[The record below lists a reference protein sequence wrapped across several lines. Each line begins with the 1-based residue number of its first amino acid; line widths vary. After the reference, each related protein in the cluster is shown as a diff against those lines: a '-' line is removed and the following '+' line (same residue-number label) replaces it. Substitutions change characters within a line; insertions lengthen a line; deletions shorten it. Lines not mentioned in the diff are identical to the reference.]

1 MKTSELIAKARKY
14 LWDGEDDRDLDD
26 PKKHKSEFICFAL
39 SNVQRFDL
47 QKTQAPL
54 LKIVC
59 KTKDM
64 IEARLFPWNNMDAW
78 LQHGANIPYKDLT
91 PDRVQAH
98 RLAWMNLLIK
108 EYKAKG
114 D

>member
-1 MKTSELIAKARKY
+1 
-14 LWDGEDDRDLDD
+14 
-26 PKKHKSEFICFAL
+26 
-39 SNVQRFDL
+39 
-47 QKTQAPL
+47 
-54 LKIVC
+54 
-59 KTKDM
+59 
-64 IEARLFPWNNMDAW
+64 MDAW